1 MATQMD
7 VVLPAATTTKA
18 EALRANLRAA
28 CLEVGLNPVWQEWL
42 QDDPTA
48 PQWVRA
54 SRPYTVLVNR
64 IDVLRQ
70 PALCNTGCCAPVVVL
85 DSTDALPDIETIARA
100 LRHA

>member
-1 MATQMD
+1 MAAQMD
-7 VVLPAATTTKA
+7 VVLPAATTTEA

-28 CLEVGLNPVWQEWL
+28 CVAVGQAPVWQEWL

-85 DSTDALPDIETIARA
+85 ENAPIIPDRETIVRA
-100 LRHA
+100 LRHV

>member
-1 MATQMD
+1 MLQVD
-7 VVLPAATTTKA
+7 VVLPDGGAADA

-28 CLEVGLNPVWQEWL
+28 FAETEIDTQWREWL

-48 PQWVRA
+48 PTWVRA

-64 IDVLRQ
+64 VDVLRQ
-70 PALCNTGCCAPVVVL
+70 PSLCGTGCCAPAVTLEVG
-85 DSTDALPDIETIARA
+85 DPLPDVALLARA

>member
-1 MATQMD
+1 MAMQMD
-7 VVLPAATTTKA
+7 VVLPAAMTTEA

-28 CLEVGLNPVWQEWL
+28 FVEARQDPVWQEWL

-70 PALCNTGCCAPVVVL
+70 PALCSTGCCAPVVVL
-85 DSTDALPDIETIARA
+85 DSTDALPDVETIARA

>member
-1 MATQMD
+1 MAAQMD
-7 VVLPAATTTKA
+7 VVLPAASTTEA

-28 CLEVGLNPVWQEWL
+28 CVAVGQALVWQEWL

-70 PALCNTGCCAPVVVL
+70 PSRCNTGCCVPVVAVDVL
-85 DSTDALPDIETIARA
+85 SRLPDIETIARA

>member
-1 MATQMD
+1 MAVQMD
-7 VVLPAATTTKA
+7 VVLPSAATSDA
-18 EALRANLRAA
+18 EVLRTNLRAA
-28 CLEVGLNPVWQEWL
+28 FEVAGQTPVWQEWL

-70 PALCNTGCCAPVVVL
+70 PSRCNTGCCVPVVAV
-85 DSTDALPDIETIARA
+85 DALSRLPDIETIARA